1 MQKDFSQV
9 IAIDGPAASGKSTV
23 ALAVARELGC
33 PVLNSGALYRLV
45 TWACLQRCIDCSDF
59 EAVAGCVPGLDLRI
73 DQVGLECHPCLDSVF
88 LSQDLRAPAVTAH
101 VAVVAS
107 VPVVRHKL
115 TTLMREFA
123 ASRHLVVEGRDI
135 GSVVFPDARHK
146 FYLHADLAVRQARR
160 QREGH
165 TEDIEKRDTLDRSR
179 QQSPLKVPDAAVI
192 VDTSTLA
199 ITEVVQAILANLRQ
213 PALMG

>member
-45 TWACLQRCIDCSDF
+45 TWACLQRCIDCSDS
-59 EAVAGCVPGLDLRI
+59 EAVAGCVPGLGLRI
-73 DQVGLECHPCLDSVF
+73 DQVGLECHPCLDSVSP
-88 LSQDLRAPAVTAH
+88 SQDFCAPAVTAH

-199 ITEVVQAILANLRQ
+199 ITEVVQAILVKLRQ
-213 PALMG
+213 PALVG